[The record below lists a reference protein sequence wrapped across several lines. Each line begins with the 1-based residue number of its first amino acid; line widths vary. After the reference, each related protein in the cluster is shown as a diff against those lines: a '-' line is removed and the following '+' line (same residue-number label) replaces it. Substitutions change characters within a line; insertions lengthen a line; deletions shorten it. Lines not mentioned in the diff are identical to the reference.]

1 MLPQRRSVDTSGR
14 AHFSMGSPDG
24 VGVSVFLVGFPS
36 SLICHFVAFA
46 LDGGAS
52 SVERCVTGD
61 YLFSMSCGLATGR
74 DARVVGTGSPRICEE
89 VRFRAHRLALTAKL
103 FERS

>member
-14 AHFSMGSPDG
+14 AHFSMGSPAG
-24 VGVSVFLVGFPS
+24 IGVSEFLVGFPS

-52 SVERCVTGD
+52 SVERGVAGD
-61 YLFSMSCGLATGR
+61 YLSMRCGLATGR
-74 DARVVGTGSPRICEE
+74 DARVVRTGSPCFCEE

-103 FERS
+103 FERW